1 MSAWPSDHEIV
12 VEVAPM
18 GYVHLSDC
26 DFNVNLFVYNNK
38 KKITIPKSEC
48 IKESDDS
55 YIVTFNTKKLG
66 RGKVMMSLELRIPNS
81 RFDDGFKNINT
92 KPICTGVADI

>member
-12 VEVAPM
+12 VEVKPM
-18 GYVHLSDC
+18 GDVHLSDC
-26 DFNVNLFVYNNK
+26 DFNVNLFVYTN

-48 IKESDDS
+48 IKESNDS
-55 YIVTFNTKKLG
+55 YIVTFNTQKLG
-66 RGKVMMSLELRIPNS
+66 RGNVMMSLELRIPNS
-81 RFDDGFKNINT
+81 RFDDGFKDINT